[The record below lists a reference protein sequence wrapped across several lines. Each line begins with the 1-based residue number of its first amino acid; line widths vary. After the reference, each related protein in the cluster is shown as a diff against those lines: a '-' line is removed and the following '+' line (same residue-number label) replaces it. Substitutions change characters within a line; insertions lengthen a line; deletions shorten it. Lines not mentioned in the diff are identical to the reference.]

1 MLPLTTE
8 RHGRFVVVR
17 DDLLPG
23 GTKQRSLEGLCAGAG
38 ELVYAGPPWGM
49 AALCLARIGQ
59 RTGQRVTLFYA
70 ARASLCPRQ
79 VLAKQAGAHLELVR
93 PGYLT
98 VVRARAREYCD
109 RTGARLMAW
118 GGGDAAV
125 KAIAEAAAEARR
137 RSPEVTEVW
146 CAAGSGTL
154 AKGLRLGFGLPVHVV
169 EVGHALTPE
178 ERTGLASITRHP
190 LDFEQRTTAAVPFPS
205 CRHYDAK
212 AWELAQRRATG
223 CPLFW
228 NVAPDHAGSGVRP

>member
-70 ARASLCPRQ
+70 ARASLSPRQ

-109 RTGARLMAW
+109 RTGARLIAW
-118 GGGDAAV
+118 GGG
-125 KAIAEAAAEARR
+125 
-137 RSPEVTEVW
+137 
-146 CAAGSGTL
+146 AAGSGTL
-154 AKGLRLGFGLPVHVV
+154 AKGLRMGFGLPVHVV

-178 ERTGLASITRHP
+178 EREGLASVTRHP